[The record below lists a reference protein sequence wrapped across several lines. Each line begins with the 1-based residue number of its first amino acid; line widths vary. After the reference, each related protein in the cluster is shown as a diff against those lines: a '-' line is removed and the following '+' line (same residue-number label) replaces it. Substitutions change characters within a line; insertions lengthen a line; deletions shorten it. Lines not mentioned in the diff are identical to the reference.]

1 MLGGLNV
8 LETEERA
15 EGWDVF
21 STPVNVWFASKVRVL
36 HGLCYYQMF
45 SFPDTCRQRE
55 ETENVCSI
63 SFAFCILIK

>member
-8 LETEERA
+8 LETEDSA

-21 STPVNVWFASKVRVL
+21 STAVNVWFASKVRVM
-36 HGLCYYQMF
+36 HGLCYCQMF
-45 SFPDTCRQRE
+45 GVPDTCRQRE

-63 SFAFCILIK
+63 SFCFLHFN